1 MRLIKSNWS
10 ASFFNKTNTITDM
23 KRSVLV
29 LSAILFSVLSFAQ
42 TEEGTVTVRAGQD
55 LVKILPHNVVYLLP
69 EFMEG
74 TVDFTDG
81 SSSSGRLNVCCL
93 DNSIRFIH
101 STGDTLL
108 LSNADRVARVIVDG
122 KVLMKMDGIFLRQVA
137 VYGSKSLCERR
148 RLILEENT
156 TDAGYSG
163 VPATSTAKRGRVV
176 SVNPRHMELGER
188 DIDYRMKTDFIL
200 TDGEKIYTANTASF
214 SKFFPEKKKEIR
226 SYVKTHK
233 TDFKNK
239 ASLAQLFMFCAE
251 QQ

>member
-81 SSSSGRLNVCCL
+81 SREAYSDFYSFVLVGGKDILVEDWLADGGYEEYLATTGR
-93 DNSIRFIH
+93 
-101 STGDTLL
+101 
-108 LSNADRVARVIVDG
+108 DR
-122 KVLMKMDGIFLRQVA
+122 
-137 VYGSKSLCERR
+137 
-148 RLILEENT
+148 
-156 TDAGYSG
+156 
-163 VPATSTAKRGRVV
+163 
-176 SVNPRHMELGER
+176 
-188 DIDYRMKTDFIL
+188 
-200 TDGEKIYTANTASF
+200 
-214 SKFFPEKKKEIR
+214 
-226 SYVKTHK
+226 
-233 TDFKNK
+233 
-239 ASLAQLFMFCAE
+239 
-251 QQ
+251 